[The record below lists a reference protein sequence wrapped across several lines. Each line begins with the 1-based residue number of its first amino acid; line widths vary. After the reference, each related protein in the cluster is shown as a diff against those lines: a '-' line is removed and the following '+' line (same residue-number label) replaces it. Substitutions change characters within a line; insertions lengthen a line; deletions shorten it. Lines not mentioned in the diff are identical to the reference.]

1 MKILTKIYKKL
12 SSVITISIAI
22 FLPAVAGA
30 ETTLENPLRADTLQ
44 DFLGDLVEG
53 IVFLSIPVIV
63 FFIIYAGF
71 MFVTS
76 GGDTK
81 KIETAKKTALYTIIG
96 AAIILGASLIAVILQ
111 GTFDS
116 FQGL

>member
-1 MKILTKIYKKL
+1 MRT
-12 SSVITISIAI
+12 ITISIFSLGF

-30 ETTLENPLRADTLQ
+30 QTTIENPLRADTLQ
-44 DFLGDLVEG
+44 EFLGELVQA
-53 IVFLSIPVIV
+53 IVYLSVPVIV

-81 KIETAKKTALYTIIG
+81 KIETAKKTALYTMIG
-96 AAIILGASLIAVILQ
+96 AAIILGASLIASILE

-116 FQGL
+116 VQDF